1 MFNEEQ
7 PTYIGPKSRVIVFG
21 DVHGDI
27 SRVTRALYN
36 LRVITPEFKWIA
48 DPPDTI
54 IVQMGDQ
61 IDSRHRTGGPEDSP
75 DAAWETLPDVEVL
88 YFFDRLDRLA
98 RAHGGRALSLIGN
111 HEFMNTLGV
120 FDYVSANSLNRVA
133 YRYEKFQ
140 PGGPLATEILAKRNI
155 VLKIGD
161 ILFVH
166 GGLLKSHVLLTSGDL
181 AKINETARK
190 YLRKEPLNSREKLW
204 ISALLNDENGM
215 IWTREYLFKTPEQLE
230 LREVLG
236 AIDCKKVIVGH
247 NTVSSM
253 FIKGP
258 ICFTDAMFSRAYGR
272 DEPVEVL
279 IIENGEEYMV
289 HHIDADAN
297 ISA

>member
-1 MFNEEQ
+1 MFNEDQ
-7 PTYIGPKSRVIVFG
+7 PTYIGPRSRIIVFG

-27 SRVTRALYN
+27 SRVTHVLYKMQI
-36 LRVITPEFKWIA
+36 ITPEFKWIA
-48 DPPDTI
+48 QPADTI
-54 IVQMGDQ
+54 IIQMGDQ
-61 IDSRHRTGGPEDSP
+61 IDSRQRTVDNG
-75 DAAWETLPDVEVL
+75 AWESLPDIEVL

-120 FDYVSANSLNRVA
+120 FDYVSAYSLNRVP
-133 YRYEKFQ
+133 YRYEKFA
-140 PGGPLATEILAKRNI
+140 PGGSIASEILAKRNV

-166 GGLLKSHVLLTSGDL
+166 GGFLKSHVLLCGGDL

-190 YLRKEPLNSREKLW
+190 FFRNEPLNAREKLW
-204 ISALLNDENGM
+204 MSALLNDEEGL
-215 IWTREYLFKTPEQLE
+215 IWTRQYLLKTPEELE

-236 AIDCKKVIVGH
+236 AVDCKKVIVGH

-253 FIKGP
+253 FMKGP

-272 DEPVEVL
+272 EEEVEIL
-279 IIENGEEYMV
+279 IIQNGDDYTV
-289 HHIDADAN
+289 HHIDAD
-297 ISA
+297 